1 MLNYAAKVHNIQ
13 VYAAKVHNIQV
24 YVKFRKKMST
34 KLWLIVRN
42 SLFHNRGRTLKLT
55 LMSLMLTTFIIQ
67 QFHHKYSGNFF

>member
-1 MLNYAAKVHNIQ
+1 MPGKIFQTNKMLLKYTIYRFMLNLENT
-13 VYAAKVHNIQV
+13 
-24 YVKFRKKMST
+24 MST

>member
-1 MLNYAAKVHNIQ
+1 MPGKFFQTNKILLKYTIYRFMLNLENT
-13 VYAAKVHNIQV
+13 
-24 YVKFRKKMST
+24 MST

-67 QFHHKYSGNFF
+67 QFHHKYSGNLF